1 MPTHYNG
8 TPQETLALDTFI
20 KLTRANNSLEKRL
33 VAGEALGDL
42 TLSQFGVLETLL
54 HLGPL
59 SQSDICD
66 KLLKSGGNITLVIDN
81 LEKRGLVRRDPA
93 RHDRRISIVSLTPSG
108 ESLIKE
114 VFPQQL
120 KAIVEEFGVLSSEEQ
135 AELGRLCKKLGKRE
149 KTRLINPKG

>member
-8 TPQETLALDTFI
+8 TPQEILALDTFI
-20 KLTRANNSLEKRL
+20 KLTRVNNSLMNRL
-33 VAGEALGDL
+33 AAYEALRDL

-54 HLGPL
+54 HLGSL

-81 LEKRGLVRRDPA
+81 LEKHGLVRRDPA
-93 RHDRRISIVSLTPSG
+93 RHDRRISIVSLTPTG

-114 VFPQQL
+114 VFPQQV
-120 KAIVEEFGVLSSEEQ
+120 KAIVEEFSALSAEEQ
-135 AELGRLCKKLGKRE
+135 VELGRLCKKLGKRE
-149 KTRLINPKG
+149 KPV